1 MKHKMH
7 IAWYWYIVAVCILA
21 PVAGNMAIATEE
33 EGSSLPVDIVV
44 DATYA
49 SAYYWR
55 GASAGHETSFMQP
68 SVDISYTAGPV
79 TVGANVWY
87 SQGIERSV
95 EGRGIVNPDED
106 INEDILEA
114 KGIIVEGI
122 GDNSEIDYTVY
133 LGASL
138 GAVDISAGVIDYVIP
153 NSFPFAEG
161 HVLEA
166 NAGIGISAL
175 PFDNSI
181 TVYLNLAGDDDSSIY
196 LAPSLGT
203 TYKNLGIGLTA
214 GLVLGESA
222 LYGTDGAALVDITPS
237 ISYSIPGDA
246 ETAVSF
252 NIGYNPNSDLKMAY
266 VTIGTSFSID

>member
-7 IAWYWYIVAVCILA
+7 IEWCGYIVAVFILA
-21 PVAGNMAIATEE
+21 SVAGNMTVVAEE
-33 EGSSLPVDIVV
+33 EGSSLPVDIVI

-55 GASAGHETSFMQP
+55 GASAGGGTSFMQP
-68 SVDISYTAGPV
+68 SVDLSYTAESESSAF
-79 TVGANVWY
+79 TIGANVWY
-87 SQGIERSV
+87 SQGIEGGGS
-95 EGRGIVNPDED
+95 
-106 INEDILEA
+106 
-114 KGIIVEGI
+114 
-122 GDNSEIDYTVY
+122 DNSEIDYTVY

-138 GAVDISAGVIDYVIP
+138 GAIDISAGVIDYVIP
-153 NSFPFAEG
+153 NSFPFAED

-175 PFDNSI
+175 PFDNNI

-214 GLVLGESA
+214 GLVLGESE

>member
-7 IAWYWYIVAVCILA
+7 IEWCWYIVAVFILA
-21 PVAGNMAIATEE
+21 SVAGNMTVVAEE
-33 EGSSLPVDIVV
+33 EGSSLPVDIVI

-55 GASAGHETSFMQP
+55 GASAGGGTSFMQP
-68 SVDISYTAGPV
+68 SVDLSYTAESESSAF
-79 TVGANVWY
+79 TIGANVWY
-87 SQGIERSV
+87 SQGIE
-95 EGRGIVNPDED
+95 GGG
-106 INEDILEA
+106 A
-114 KGIIVEGI
+114 
-122 GDNSEIDYTVY
+122 DNSEIDYTVY

-138 GAVDISAGVIDYVIP
+138 GAIDISAGVIDYVIP
-153 NSFPFAEG
+153 NSFPFAED

-175 PFDNSI
+175 PFDNNI

>member
-7 IAWYWYIVAVCILA
+7 IAWYWYIVAVCMLA
-21 PVAGNMAIATEE
+21 SVAGSMTVAAEE
-33 EGSSLPVDIVV
+33 ESSSLPVDIVI

-55 GASAGHETSFMQP
+55 GASAGGETSFMQP
-68 SVDISYTAGPV
+68 SADISYTAESESSAF
-79 TVGANVWY
+79 TIGANVWY
-87 SQGIERSV
+87 SQGIE
-95 EGRGIVNPDED
+95 GGG
-106 INEDILEA
+106 A
-114 KGIIVEGI
+114 
-122 GDNSEIDYTVY
+122 DNSEIDYTVY

-138 GAVDISAGVIDYVIP
+138 GAIDINAGVIDYVIP
-153 NSFPFAEG
+153 NSFPFAED

-166 NAGIGISAL
+166 NVGVGISAL
-175 PFDNSI
+175 PFDNNI

-203 TYKNLGIGLTA
+203 TYKNLGIGLSA
-214 GLVLGESA
+214 GLALGESA

-246 ETAVSF
+246 ETSVSF
-252 NIGYNPNSDLKMAY
+252 NIGYNPNTDLKMSY

>member
-7 IAWYWYIVAVCILA
+7 VAWCWYIAAVFALTA
-21 PVAGNMAIATEE
+21 AAGNMAVVAEE
-33 EGSSLPVDIVV
+33 EGSSSPVDIVI

-55 GASAGHETSFMQP
+55 GASAGVGTSFMQP
-68 SVDISYTAGPV
+68 SADVSYSAGAF

-87 SQGIERSV
+87 SQGIED
-95 EGRGIVNPDED
+95 G
-106 INEDILEA
+106 A
-114 KGIIVEGI
+114 
-122 GDNSEIDYTVY
+122 DNSEIDYTLY
-133 LGASL
+133 FGAGLGAIDL
-138 GAVDISAGVIDYVIP
+138 NAGVIDYVIP
-153 NSFPFAEG
+153 NSFPFAEA

-166 NAGIGISAL
+166 NVGVGVSAL

-181 TVYLNLAGDDDSSIY
+181 NFYVNLAGDDDSSMY

-214 GLVLGESA
+214 GLALGESE
-222 LYGTDGAALVDITPS
+222 LYGTEGAALVDITPS
-237 ISYSIPGDA
+237 ISYTIPGDA
-246 ETAVSF
+246 ETSVSF
-252 NIGYNPNSDLKMAY
+252 NIGYNPNSDLKMSY

>member
-55 GASAGHETSFMQP
+55 GAIAGGGTSFMQP
-68 SVDISYTAGPV
+68 SVDLSYTAESESSAF
-79 TVGANVWY
+79 TIGANVWY
-87 SQGIERSV
+87 SQGIE
-95 EGRGIVNPDED
+95 GGG
-106 INEDILEA
+106 A
-114 KGIIVEGI
+114 
-122 GDNSEIDYTVY
+122 DNSEIDYTVY

-153 NSFPFAEG
+153 NSFPFAED

-175 PFDNSI
+175 PFDNNI

-203 TYKNLGIGLTA
+203 TYKNLDIGLTA

>member
-21 PVAGNMAIATEE
+21 SVAGNMAIATEE

-55 GASAGHETSFMQP
+55 GAIAGGGTSFMQP
-68 SVDISYTAGPV
+68 SVDVSYTAESES
-79 TVGANVWY
+79 TAFSIGANVWY
-87 SQGIERSV
+87 SQGIESS
-95 EGRGIVNPDED
+95 G
-106 INEDILEA
+106 A
-114 KGIIVEGI
+114 
-122 GDNSEIDYTVY
+122 DNSEIDYTVY
-133 LGASL
+133 VGASL
-138 GAVDISAGVIDYVIP
+138 GAVDINAGVIDYVIP
-153 NSFPFAEG
+153 NSFPFAED

-175 PFDNSI
+175 PFDNNI

-214 GLVLGESA
+214 GLALGESA

-246 ETAVSF
+246 ETSVSF
-252 NIGYNPNSDLKMAY
+252 NIGYNPNNDLKMAY